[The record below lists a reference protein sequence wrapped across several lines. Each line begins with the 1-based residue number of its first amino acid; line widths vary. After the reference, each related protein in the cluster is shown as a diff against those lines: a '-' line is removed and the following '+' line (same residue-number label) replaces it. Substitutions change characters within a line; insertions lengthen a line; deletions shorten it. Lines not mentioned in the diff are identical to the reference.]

1 MLTMVPLIVILPG
14 GGVRDEVKWEGEAAR
29 NEASVVG
36 RLAGSGDTD
45 RQ

>member
-1 MLTMVPLIVILPG
+1 MVPPIVVLFR

-36 RLAGSGDTD
+36 RLAGSGDDDTD